1 MKGLAALI
9 EQLEINR
16 LIEHN
21 ATSQEK
27 KAIELILF
35 FSNYI
40 INPNKKIRVY
50 GVNLPPSTPRP
61 QSPRPTP
68 EELAFYKPKESDF
81 SPDYILMKQFLE
93 THPEYKTRAAQ
104 KIRKWYQF

>member
-1 MKGLAALI
+1 MKGLVALI

-40 INPNKKIRVY
+40 INPNKRIRVY

-61 QSPRPTP
+61 PHPGATP
-68 EELAFYKPKESDF
+68 KELASYKPKYST
-81 SPDYILMKQFLE
+81 DYILMKQFLE